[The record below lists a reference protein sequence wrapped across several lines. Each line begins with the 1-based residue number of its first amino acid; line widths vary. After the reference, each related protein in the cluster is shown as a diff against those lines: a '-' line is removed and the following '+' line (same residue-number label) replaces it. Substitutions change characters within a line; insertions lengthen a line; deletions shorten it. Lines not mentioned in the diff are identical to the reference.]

1 MTLSLI
7 RTFILFCTV
16 IISLRLM
23 GKRQIGQLQPY
34 ELVIII
40 MLSELAAI
48 PMQNVSIPLL
58 SGFIPILIL
67 LISAIA
73 LSYLSLKSERF
84 RQILCGT
91 PSILIEK
98 GKIVE
103 SEMARQRYNINDLL
117 EQLRINNVPDISDV
131 EFAIL
136 ETSGNISIIPK
147 SNRRPVVTDDLDIKV
162 NYEGMPLTLI
172 IDGFLFK
179 NNLERIKL
187 TEEWLLGELK
197 KHDLYDIR
205 EVLFAGLDVEG
216 RLFLQAKSKKKS

>member
-187 TEEWLLGELK
+187 TEEWLLGELT